1 MQTLHRPETEDYVV
15 RALAADPLSCHLTVQ
30 GVYSKLYRDGTQMK
44 DTATVSNSRV
54 LHTEAFQCKLLCPAL
69 RNLIMYS

>member
-1 MQTLHRPETEDYVV
+1 MSYKSVHII
-15 RALAADPLSCHLTVQ
+15 
-30 GVYSKLYRDGTQMK
+30 LYRDGTQMK